1 MINRYRI
8 KVCGITDE
16 NNFSELK
23 KYHIDYFGFIFYK
36 KSPRYILNN
45 PDHAFIKNI
54 KNKVAV
60 FVDENIDTVI
70 STLEKY
76 DFSYVQLHGNES
88 SDYCMKLKKTGIKII
103 KSYLIRTQEDFH
115 SMKLDKESAD
125 YFLFDYKSDKYG
137 GSGKTFNWE
146 ILNNKDFDKPFFLS
160 GGLSLDNL
168 NNLNN
173 LNMINDNEML
183 YGLDLNSKFEK
194 SPGLKD
200 VEKIGKLFNLN
211 L

>member
-23 KYHIDYFGFIFYK
+23 KYQIDYFGFIFYE

-70 STLEKY
+70 GIMEKY
-76 DFSYVQLHGNES
+76 DFSYVQLHGNEG
-88 SDYCMKLKKTGIKII
+88 SDYCMKLKRKGIKII

-115 SMKLDKESAD
+115 CIKLDRESAD

-168 NNLNN
+168 NNI
-173 LNMINDNEML
+173 NMINDNEKL

-200 VEKIGKLFNLN
+200 IEKIGKLFNLN